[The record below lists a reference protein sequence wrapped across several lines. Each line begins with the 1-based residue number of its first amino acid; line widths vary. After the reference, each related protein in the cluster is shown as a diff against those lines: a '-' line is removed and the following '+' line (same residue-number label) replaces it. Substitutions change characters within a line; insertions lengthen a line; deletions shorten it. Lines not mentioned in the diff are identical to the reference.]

1 MAGSEASER
10 TRIRPA
16 AAEAS
21 AQASAPGMA
30 AHLLVPIL
38 LGLLGF
44 CAVAAAVASTGGT
57 LGITVSGLAIVLTL
71 LAAAGATPRYLPAA
85 LAGRP
90 GRPLAVLAGVVVAH
104 VLLFWTAGTT
114 VILTLPAFPVAA
126 AGGGLLL
133 ATSLWSQFRRGPAS
147 QDPAHVRSLH
157 GHRPFAHT
165 LALVLANWVF
175 FAAAGMFSAWILLGR

>member
-1 MAGSEASER
+1 MAGSGASER

-21 AQASAPGMA
+21 TPGLA
-30 AHLLVPIL
+30 AHLLVPTL

-57 LGITVSGLAIVLTL
+57 LGITVSGLAVVLTL
-71 LAAAGATPRYLPAA
+71 LAAAGAAPRYLPVA
-85 LAGRP
+85 LAGKP

-104 VLLFWTAGTT
+104 FLLFWSVGGT

-133 ATSLWSQFRRGPAS
+133 ATSLWSQFRRGPAKPG
-147 QDPAHVRSLH
+147 QAAGAV
-157 GHRPFAHT
+157 HRPFAHT
-165 LALVLANWVF
+165 LVLVLANWVF

>member
-1 MAGSEASER
+1 MASRGTPER
-10 TRIRPA
+10 VRVPEGFRNGNAPA
-16 AAEAS
+16 L
-21 AQASAPGMA
+21 A

-44 CAVAAAVASTGGT
+44 CAVAAAVASTGGA
-57 LGITVSGLAIVLTL
+57 LGITVSGLAVVLTL

-85 LAGRP
+85 LAGKP
-90 GRPLAVLAGVVVAH
+90 GRPLAVLAGVVAAH

-133 ATSLWSQFRRGPAS
+133 ATSLWSQFRRGPAAEEPDRVMS
-147 QDPAHVRSLH
+147 AA
-157 GHRPFAHT
+157 HRPFTHT
-165 LALVLANWVF
+165 LVLVLANWVF